1 MMEPIR
7 VLHNIASL
15 HFGGVQAFVMN
26 IYNNIDR
33 TKVQFDFIVTP
44 EEKKGL
50 YSQVEQLG
58 GRVYVCPKYTGM
70 NHFAY
75 YKWWNNFF
83 TAHPEYHVIHGHVRV
98 QLLST

>member
-33 TKVQFDFIVTP
+33 TKEYSSILLLHRRRRKVYIVRRSNWEDEST
-44 EEKKGL
+44 
-50 YSQVEQLG
+50 
-58 GRVYVCPKYTGM
+58 
-70 NHFAY
+70 FAL
-75 YKWWNNFF
+75 NIQ
-83 TAHPEYHVIHGHVRV
+83 E
-98 QLLST
+98 